1 MSLHTNAT
9 TYHRPPRPP
18 RPLSAGLHG
27 LTARIAADRQTREDA
42 FELRYISF
50 LAGGFID
57 PSTSG
62 MFSDSYDDKPNCQSI
77 VIYKDDRPVASVRLC
92 VLDSNPARRGWADIP
107 ACKTFAD
114 EIGALLGSVR
124 TSGIEKPAMAVEI
137 GRLVRHPDYASDLEL
152 VFVLFRFVSFMV
164 LKLQADMM
172 LSCVRA
178 NHVQFYRRL
187 NFQKIA
193 GPRVYPGVK
202 FETNL
207 VVCQAHDYAANLQNF
222 PIVDSGALETGCYD
236 GLFVGDTVPV
246 FTNDLTSNRKGH

>member
-1 MSLHTNAT
+1 MSLYTDAT
-9 TYHRPPRPP
+9 IYRRPPRPP
-18 RPLSAGLHG
+18 RPVSAGLHS
-27 LTARIAADRQTREDA
+27 LTARIAADRQTRADA
-42 FELRYISF
+42 FELRYTSF

-57 PSTSG
+57 PSSSG

-77 VIYKDDRPVASVRLC
+77 VIYKEDRPVASVRLC
-92 VLDSNPARRGWADIP
+92 VLDSNPTRLGWADIP

-114 EIGALLGSVR
+114 EITSLLDGVRALGLG
-124 TSGIEKPAMAVEI
+124 KPPMAVEI
-137 GRLVRHPDYASDLEL
+137 GRLVRHPDFASDFEL
-152 VFVLFRFVSFMV
+152 VFVLFRLVSFMV

-193 GPRVYPGVK
+193 GPRLYPGVK

-207 VVCQAHDYAANLQNF
+207 VVCQARNYEANLQNF
-222 PIVDSGALETGCYD
+222 PIVDSGALENGCYD
-236 GLFVGDTVPV
+236 GLFAGDTVPV
-246 FTNDLTSNRKGH
+246 FTNDLISNRKGH